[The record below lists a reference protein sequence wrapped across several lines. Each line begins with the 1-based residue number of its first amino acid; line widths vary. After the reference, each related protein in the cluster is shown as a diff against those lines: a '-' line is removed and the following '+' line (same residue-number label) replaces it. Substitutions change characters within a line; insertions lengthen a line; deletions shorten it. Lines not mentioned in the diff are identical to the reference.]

1 MKFLSTSQSQQQDL
15 TKPGCISVDIACTA
29 QVFANLN
36 AVSDRKRNDLPRFTG
51 AILTALIVIVAIM
64 PSALQA
70 QDQERFLDREE
81 QANVNVFRQSSPS
94 VVNISTQ
101 RAVLAKRGE
110 VTLNVGRLPSGT
122 GSGFLWDNQ
131 GHVVTNYHVV
141 EGSDFVQVK
150 LTDGSEWEAEVLGEA
165 PEFDLAVLKIEA
177 PASRLRPLATG
188 RSDNLE
194 VGQKVFAIGN
204 PFGLDQTLTAGIV
217 SGLGR
222 EIDSQSG
229 DSIRGVIQTDAA
241 INPGNSG
248 GPLLDSRG
256 RLIGVNTAILSRSG
270 ASAGVGFAVPVNT
283 VRATVPLLING
294 QMVDRGFLGLA
305 LAPMQISRQASDEG
319 VLILGVAEGSPAAE
333 ANIRSTTS
341 AEEGTTMW
349 GDILISL
356 NGHRITN
363 TESLLVRLQE
373 FHAGDEVVVGIKR
386 NEEYSRIP
394 IRLASRPTVEKR
406 KR

>member
-1 MKFLSTSQSQQQDL
+1 MEFALTQRFSKRNS
-15 TKPGCISVDIACTA
+15 TKPGGVLATRSQVISLDNTFV
-29 QVFANLN
+29 
-36 AVSDRKRNDLPRFTG
+36 G
-51 AILTALIVIVAIM
+51 LTHYVLLSLLSTMFAIM
-64 PSALQA
+64 PSSLLA

-101 RAVLAKRGE
+101 RAVRSQVGD
-110 VTLNVGRLPSGT
+110 VTLNVGRIPKGT
-122 GSGFLWDNQ
+122 GSGFLWDDE

-141 EGSDFVQVK
+141 RGSDFVQVK
-150 LTDGSEWEAEVLGEA
+150 LADGTEWEAEVLGTA
-165 PEFDLAVLKIEA
+165 PEFDIAVLKIEA
-177 PASRLRPLATG
+177 SADLLLPLATG

-194 VGQKVFAIGN
+194 VGQKVYAIGN
-204 PFGLDQTLTAGIV
+204 PFGLDQTLTTGIV

-270 ASAGVGFAVPVNT
+270 TSAGVGFAVPVNT
-283 VRATVPLLING
+283 VRATVPLLISG
-294 QMVDRGFLGLA
+294 KMVDRGFLGLS
-305 LAPMQISRQASDEG
+305 LAPMQISRQATDEG
-319 VLILGVAEGSPAAE
+319 VLILGVAEGSPAAGV
-333 ANIRSTTS
+333 NIRSTQS
-341 AEEGTTMW
+341 AEEGQTMW

-356 NGHRITN
+356 NGNRITDS
-363 TESLLVRLQE
+363 ESLLVRLQE
-373 FHAGDEVVVGIKR
+373 LHAGDEVVLGIKR
-386 NEEYSRIP
+386 GEEYTRIP
-394 IRLASRPTVEKR
+394 VRLASRPMAKR
-406 KR
+406 EAQQR

>member
-1 MKFLSTSQSQQQDL
+1 MEFALTQRFSQRNS
-15 TKPGCISVDIACTA
+15 TKPGDVLATHSQVISLDNTFV
-29 QVFANLN
+29 
-36 AVSDRKRNDLPRFTG
+36 G
-51 AILTALIVIVAIM
+51 LTHYVLLSLLSIMFAIM
-64 PSALQA
+64 PSSLLA

-101 RAVLAKRGE
+101 RAVRSQVGD
-110 VTLNVGRLPSGT
+110 VTLNVGRIPKGT
-122 GSGFLWDNQ
+122 GSGFLWDDE

-141 EGSDFVQVK
+141 RGSDFVQVK
-150 LTDGSEWEAEVLGEA
+150 LADGTEWEAEVLGTA
-165 PEFDLAVLKIEA
+165 PEFDIAVLKIEA
-177 PASRLRPLATG
+177 SADLLLPLATG

-194 VGQKVFAIGN
+194 VGQKVYAIGN
-204 PFGLDQTLTAGIV
+204 PFGLDQTLTTGIV

-270 ASAGVGFAVPVNT
+270 TSAGVGFAVPVNT
-283 VRATVPLLING
+283 VRATVPLLISG
-294 QMVDRGFLGLA
+294 KMVDRGFLGLS
-305 LAPMQISRQASDEG
+305 LAPMQISRQATDEG
-319 VLILGVAEGSPAAE
+319 VLILGVAEGSPAAGV
-333 ANIRSTTS
+333 NIRSTQS
-341 AEEGTTMW
+341 AEEGQTMW

-356 NGHRITN
+356 NGNRITDS
-363 TESLLVRLQE
+363 ESLLVRLQE
-373 FHAGDEVVVGIKR
+373 LHAGDEVVLGIKR
-386 NEEYSRIP
+386 GEEYTRIP
-394 IRLASRPTVEKR
+394 VRLASRPMAKR
-406 KR
+406 ETQQR

>member
-1 MKFLSTSQSQQQDL
+1 MKSDSTTPLPQQDA
-15 TKPGCISVDIACTA
+15 T
-29 QVFANLN
+29 N
-36 AVSDRKRNDLPRFTG
+36 AVPNDSTTSARVNTSHKATLDGKRNVTQTFVW
-51 AILTALIVIVAIM
+51 AILAASAVMFAIM
-64 PSALQA
+64 PSTLLA
-70 QDQERFLDREE
+70 QDQQRFLDREE

-101 RAVLAKRGE
+101 RAVLAKRGD
-110 VTLNVGRLPSGT
+110 VTLNIGRLPSGT
-122 GSGFLWDNQ
+122 GSGFLWDTE

-141 EGSDFVQVK
+141 DGSDFVQVK
-150 LTDGSEWEAEVLGEA
+150 LTDGSEWEAQVLGEA
-165 PEFDLAVLKIEA
+165 PEFDIAVLKIEA
-177 PASRLRPLATG
+177 PTEQLRPLAIG

-194 VGQKVFAIGN
+194 VGQKVYAIGN
-204 PFGLDQTLTAGIV
+204 PFGLDQTLTTGIV

-283 VRATVPLLING
+283 VRATVPLLISG

-333 ANIRSTTS
+333 ANIRSTKS

-356 NGHRITN
+356 NGQRITDS
-363 TESLLVRLQE
+363 ESLLVRLQE
-373 FHAGDEVVVGIKR
+373 LHAGDEVVVGIKR
-386 NEEYSRIP
+386 DEEYSRIP
-394 IRLASRPTVEKR
+394 IRLASRPMAENQER
-406 KR
+406 

>member
-1 MKFLSTSQSQQQDL
+1 MEFALTQRFSQRNS
-15 TKPGCISVDIACTA
+15 TKPGDVLATHSQVISLDNTFV
-29 QVFANLN
+29 
-36 AVSDRKRNDLPRFTG
+36 G
-51 AILTALIVIVAIM
+51 LTHYVLLSLLSIMFAIM
-64 PSALQA
+64 PSSLLA

-101 RAVLAKRGE
+101 RAVRSQVGD
-110 VTLNVGRLPSGT
+110 VTLNVGRIPKGT
-122 GSGFLWDNQ
+122 GSGFLWDDE

-141 EGSDFVQVK
+141 RGSDFVQVK
-150 LTDGSEWEAEVLGEA
+150 LADGTEWEAEVLGTA
-165 PEFDLAVLKIEA
+165 PEFDIAVLKIEA
-177 PASRLRPLATG
+177 SADLLLPLATG

-194 VGQKVFAIGN
+194 VGQKVYAIGN
-204 PFGLDQTLTAGIV
+204 PFGLDQTLTTGIV

-270 ASAGVGFAVPVNT
+270 TSAGVGFAVPVNT
-283 VRATVPLLING
+283 VRATVPLLISG
-294 QMVDRGFLGLA
+294 KMVDRGFLGLS
-305 LAPMQISRQASDEG
+305 LAPMQISRQATDEG
-319 VLILGVAEGSPAAE
+319 VLILGVAEGSPAAGV
-333 ANIRSTTS
+333 NIRSTQS
-341 AEEGTTMW
+341 AEEGQTMW

-356 NGHRITN
+356 NGNRITDS
-363 TESLLVRLQE
+363 ESLLVRLQE
-373 FHAGDEVVVGIKR
+373 LHAGDEVVLGIKR
-386 NEEYSRIP
+386 GEEYTRIP
-394 IRLASRPTVEKR
+394 VRLASRPMAKR
-406 KR
+406 EAQQR

>member
-1 MKFLSTSQSQQQDL
+1 MEFALTQRFSKRNS
-15 TKPGCISVDIACTA
+15 TKPGGVLATRSQVISLDNTFV
-29 QVFANLN
+29 
-36 AVSDRKRNDLPRFTG
+36 G
-51 AILTALIVIVAIM
+51 LTHYVLLSLLSIMFAIM
-64 PSALQA
+64 PSSLLA

-101 RAVLAKRGE
+101 RAVRSQVGD
-110 VTLNVGRLPSGT
+110 VTLNVGRIPKGT
-122 GSGFLWDNQ
+122 GSGFLWDDE

-141 EGSDFVQVK
+141 RGSDFVQVK
-150 LTDGSEWEAEVLGEA
+150 LADGTEWEAEVLGTA
-165 PEFDLAVLKIEA
+165 PEFDIAVLKIEA
-177 PASRLRPLATG
+177 SADLLLPLATG

-194 VGQKVFAIGN
+194 VGQKVYAIGN
-204 PFGLDQTLTAGIV
+204 PFGLDQTLTTGIV

-270 ASAGVGFAVPVNT
+270 TSAGVGFAVPVNT
-283 VRATVPLLING
+283 VRATVPLLISG
-294 QMVDRGFLGLA
+294 KMVDRGFLGLS
-305 LAPMQISRQASDEG
+305 LAPMQISRQATDEG
-319 VLILGVAEGSPAAE
+319 VLILGVAEGSPAAGV
-333 ANIRSTTS
+333 NIRSTQS
-341 AEEGTTMW
+341 AEEGQTMW

-356 NGHRITN
+356 NGNRITDS
-363 TESLLVRLQE
+363 ESLLVRLQE
-373 FHAGDEVVVGIKR
+373 LHAGDEVVLGIKR
-386 NEEYSRIP
+386 GEEYTRIP
-394 IRLASRPTVEKR
+394 VRLASRPMAKR
-406 KR
+406 EAQQR

>member
-1 MKFLSTSQSQQQDL
+1 MEFALTQRFSKRNS
-15 TKPGCISVDIACTA
+15 TKPGGVLATRSQVISLDNTFV
-29 QVFANLN
+29 
-36 AVSDRKRNDLPRFTG
+36 G
-51 AILTALIVIVAIM
+51 LTHYVLLSLLSIMFAIM
-64 PSALQA
+64 PSSLLA

-101 RAVLAKRGE
+101 RAVRSQVGD
-110 VTLNVGRLPSGT
+110 VTLNVGRIPKGT
-122 GSGFLWDNQ
+122 GSGFLWDDE

-141 EGSDFVQVK
+141 RGSDFVQVK
-150 LTDGSEWEAEVLGEA
+150 LADGTEWEAEVLGTA
-165 PEFDLAVLKIEA
+165 PEFDIAVLKIEA
-177 PASRLRPLATG
+177 SADLLLPLATG

-194 VGQKVFAIGN
+194 VGQKVYAIGN
-204 PFGLDQTLTAGIV
+204 PFGLDQTLTTGIV

-270 ASAGVGFAVPVNT
+270 TSAGVGFAVPVNT
-283 VRATVPLLING
+283 VRATVPLLISG
-294 QMVDRGFLGLA
+294 KMVDRGFLGLS
-305 LAPMQISRQASDEG
+305 LAPMQISRQATDEG
-319 VLILGVAEGSPAAE
+319 VLILGVAEGSPAAGV
-333 ANIRSTTS
+333 NIRSTQS
-341 AEEGTTMW
+341 AEEGQTMW

-356 NGHRITN
+356 NGNRITDS
-363 TESLLVRLQE
+363 ESLLVRLQE
-373 FHAGDEVVVGIKR
+373 LHAGDEVVLGIKR
-386 NEEYSRIP
+386 GEEYTRIP
-394 IRLASRPTVEKR
+394 VRLASRPMAKSEAQQR
-406 KR
+406 

>member
-1 MKFLSTSQSQQQDL
+1 MEFALTQRFSKRNS
-15 TKPGCISVDIACTA
+15 TKPGGVLATRSQVISLENTFV
-29 QVFANLN
+29 
-36 AVSDRKRNDLPRFTG
+36 G
-51 AILTALIVIVAIM
+51 LTHYVLLSLLSIMFAIM
-64 PSALQA
+64 PSSLLA

-101 RAVLAKRGE
+101 RAVRSQVGD
-110 VTLNVGRLPSGT
+110 VTLNVGRIPKGT
-122 GSGFLWDNQ
+122 GSGFLWDDE

-141 EGSDFVQVK
+141 KGSDFVQVK
-150 LTDGSEWEAEVLGEA
+150 LADGTEWEAEVLGTA
-165 PEFDLAVLKIEA
+165 PEFDIAVLKIEA
-177 PASRLRPLATG
+177 SADLLRPLATG

-194 VGQKVFAIGN
+194 VGQKVYAIGI
-204 PFGLDQTLTAGIV
+204 PFGLDQTLTTGIV

-270 ASAGVGFAVPVNT
+270 TSAGVGFAVPVNT
-283 VRATVPLLING
+283 VRATVPLLISG
-294 QMVDRGFLGLA
+294 KMVDRGFLGLS
-305 LAPMQISRQASDEG
+305 LAPMQISRQATDEG
-319 VLILGVAEGSPAAE
+319 VLILGVAEGSPAAGV
-333 ANIRSTTS
+333 NIRSTKS
-341 AEEGTTMW
+341 AEEGQTMW

-356 NGHRITN
+356 NGNRITDS
-363 TESLLVRLQE
+363 ESLLVRLQE
-373 FHAGDEVVVGIKR
+373 LHAGDEVVLGIKR
-386 NEEYSRIP
+386 GEEYTRIP
-394 IRLASRPTVEKR
+394 VRLASRPMAKSEAQQR
-406 KR
+406 

>member
-1 MKFLSTSQSQQQDL
+1 MEFALTQRFSKRNS
-15 TKPGCISVDIACTA
+15 TKPGGVLATRSQVISLDNTFV
-29 QVFANLN
+29 
-36 AVSDRKRNDLPRFTG
+36 G
-51 AILTALIVIVAIM
+51 LTHYVLLSLLSIMFAIM
-64 PSALQA
+64 PSSLLA

-101 RAVLAKRGE
+101 RAVRSQVGD
-110 VTLNVGRLPSGT
+110 VTLNVGRIPKGT
-122 GSGFLWDNQ
+122 GSGFLWDDE

-141 EGSDFVQVK
+141 RGSDFVQVK
-150 LTDGSEWEAEVLGEA
+150 LADGTEWEAEVLGTA
-165 PEFDLAVLKIEA
+165 PEFDIAVLKIEA
-177 PASRLRPLATG
+177 SADLLLPLATG

-194 VGQKVFAIGN
+194 VGQKVYAIGN
-204 PFGLDQTLTAGIV
+204 PFGLDQTLTTGIV

-270 ASAGVGFAVPVNT
+270 TSAGVGFAVPVNT
-283 VRATVPLLING
+283 VRATVPLLISG
-294 QMVDRGFLGLA
+294 KMVDRGFLGLS
-305 LAPMQISRQASDEG
+305 LAPMQISRQATDEG
-319 VLILGVAEGSPAAE
+319 VLILGVAEGSPAAGV
-333 ANIRSTTS
+333 NIRSTQS
-341 AEEGTTMW
+341 AEEGQTMW

-356 NGHRITN
+356 NGNRITDS
-363 TESLLVRLQE
+363 ESVLVRLQE
-373 FHAGDEVVVGIKR
+373 LHAGDEVVLGIKR
-386 NEEYSRIP
+386 GEEYTRIP
-394 IRLASRPTVEKR
+394 VRLASRPMAKR
-406 KR
+406 EAQQR

>member
-1 MKFLSTSQSQQQDL
+1 MEFALTQRFSKRNS
-15 TKPGCISVDIACTA
+15 TKPGGVLATRSQVISLENTFV
-29 QVFANLN
+29 
-36 AVSDRKRNDLPRFTG
+36 G
-51 AILTALIVIVAIM
+51 LTHYVLLSLLSIMFAIM
-64 PSALQA
+64 PSSLLA

-101 RAVLAKRGE
+101 RAVRSQAGD
-110 VTLNVGRLPSGT
+110 VTLNVGRIPKGT
-122 GSGFLWDNQ
+122 GSGFLWDDE

-141 EGSDFVQVK
+141 RGSDFVQVK
-150 LTDGSEWEAEVLGEA
+150 LADGTEWEAEVLGTA
-165 PEFDLAVLKIEA
+165 PEFDIAVLKIEA
-177 PASRLRPLATG
+177 SADLLLPLATG

-194 VGQKVFAIGN
+194 VGQKVYAIGN
-204 PFGLDQTLTAGIV
+204 PFGLDQTLTTGIV

-270 ASAGVGFAVPVNT
+270 TSAGVCFAVPVNT
-283 VRATVPLLING
+283 VRATVPLLISG
-294 QMVDRGFLGLA
+294 KMVDRGFLGLS
-305 LAPMQISRQASDEG
+305 LAPMQISRQATDEG
-319 VLILGVAEGSPAAE
+319 VLILGVAEGSPAAGV
-333 ANIRSTTS
+333 NIRSTQS
-341 AEEGTTMW
+341 AEEGQTMW

-356 NGHRITN
+356 NGNRITDS
-363 TESLLVRLQE
+363 ESLLVRLQE
-373 FHAGDEVVVGIKR
+373 LHAGDEVVLGIKR
-386 NEEYSRIP
+386 GEEYTRIP
-394 IRLASRPTVEKR
+394 VRLASRPMAKR
-406 KR
+406 EAQQR

>member
-1 MKFLSTSQSQQQDL
+1 MEFALTQRFSKRNS
-15 TKPGCISVDIACTA
+15 TKPGGVLATRSQVISLDNTFV
-29 QVFANLN
+29 
-36 AVSDRKRNDLPRFTG
+36 G
-51 AILTALIVIVAIM
+51 LTHYVLLSLLSIMFAIM
-64 PSALQA
+64 PSSLLA

-101 RAVLAKRGE
+101 RAVRSQVGD
-110 VTLNVGRLPSGT
+110 VTLNVGRIPKGT
-122 GSGFLWDNQ
+122 GSGFLWDDE

-141 EGSDFVQVK
+141 RGSDFVQVK
-150 LTDGSEWEAEVLGEA
+150 LADGTEWEAEVLGTA
-165 PEFDLAVLKIEA
+165 PEFDIAVLKIEA
-177 PASRLRPLATG
+177 SADLLLPLATG

-194 VGQKVFAIGN
+194 VGQKVYAIGN
-204 PFGLDQTLTAGIV
+204 PFGLDQTLTTGIV

-270 ASAGVGFAVPVNT
+270 TSAGVGFAVPVNT
-283 VRATVPLLING
+283 VRATVPLLISG
-294 QMVDRGFLGLA
+294 KMVDRGFLGLS
-305 LAPMQISRQASDEG
+305 LAPMQISRQATDEG
-319 VLILGVAEGSPAAE
+319 VLILGVAEGSPAAGV
-333 ANIRSTTS
+333 NIRSTQS
-341 AEEGTTMW
+341 AEEGQTMW

-356 NGHRITN
+356 NGNRITDS
-363 TESLLVRLQE
+363 ESLLVRFQE
-373 FHAGDEVVVGIKR
+373 LHAGDEVVLGIKR
-386 NEEYSRIP
+386 GEEYTRIP
-394 IRLASRPTVEKR
+394 VRLASRPMAKR
-406 KR
+406 ETQQR

>member
-1 MKFLSTSQSQQQDL
+1 MKFALTQRFSQRNS
-15 TKPGCISVDIACTA
+15 TKPGDVLATHSQVISLDNTFV
-29 QVFANLN
+29 
-36 AVSDRKRNDLPRFTG
+36 G
-51 AILTALIVIVAIM
+51 LTHYVLLSLLSIMFAIM
-64 PSALQA
+64 PSSLLA

-101 RAVLAKRGE
+101 RAVRSQVGD
-110 VTLNVGRLPSGT
+110 VTLNVGRIPKGT
-122 GSGFLWDNQ
+122 GSGFLWDDE

-141 EGSDFVQVK
+141 RGSDFVQVK
-150 LTDGSEWEAEVLGEA
+150 LADGTEWEAEVLGTA
-165 PEFDLAVLKIEA
+165 PEFDIAVLKIEA
-177 PASRLRPLATG
+177 SADLLLPLATG

-194 VGQKVFAIGN
+194 VGQKVYAIGN
-204 PFGLDQTLTAGIV
+204 PFGLDQTLTTGIV

-270 ASAGVGFAVPVNT
+270 TSAGVGFAVPVNT
-283 VRATVPLLING
+283 VRATVPLLISG
-294 QMVDRGFLGLA
+294 KMVDRGFLGLS
-305 LAPMQISRQASDEG
+305 LAPMQISRQATDEG
-319 VLILGVAEGSPAAE
+319 VLILGVAEGSPAAGV
-333 ANIRSTTS
+333 NIRSTQS
-341 AEEGTTMW
+341 AEEGQTMW

-356 NGHRITN
+356 NGNRITDS
-363 TESLLVRLQE
+363 ESLLVRLQE
-373 FHAGDEVVVGIKR
+373 LHAGDEVVLGIKR
-386 NEEYSRIP
+386 GEEYTRIP
-394 IRLASRPTVEKR
+394 VRLASRPMAKSEAQQR
-406 KR
+406 

>member
-1 MKFLSTSQSQQQDL
+1 MKFALTQRFSQRNS
-15 TKPGCISVDIACTA
+15 TKPGDVLATRSQVISLDNTFV
-29 QVFANLN
+29 
-36 AVSDRKRNDLPRFTG
+36 G
-51 AILTALIVIVAIM
+51 LTHYVLLSLLSIMFAIM
-64 PSALQA
+64 PSSLLA

-101 RAVLAKRGE
+101 RAVRSQVGD
-110 VTLNVGRLPSGT
+110 VTLNVGRIPKGT
-122 GSGFLWDNQ
+122 GSGFLWDDE

-141 EGSDFVQVK
+141 RGSDFVQVK
-150 LTDGSEWEAEVLGEA
+150 LADGTEWEAEVLGTA
-165 PEFDLAVLKIEA
+165 PEFDIAVLKIEA
-177 PASRLRPLATG
+177 SADLLLPLATG

-194 VGQKVFAIGN
+194 VGQKVYAIGN
-204 PFGLDQTLTAGIV
+204 PFGLDQTLTTGIV

-270 ASAGVGFAVPVNT
+270 TSAGVGFAVPVNT
-283 VRATVPLLING
+283 VRATVPLLISG
-294 QMVDRGFLGLA
+294 KMVDRGFLGLS
-305 LAPMQISRQASDEG
+305 LAPMQISRQATDEG
-319 VLILGVAEGSPAAE
+319 VLILGVAEGSPAAGV
-333 ANIRSTTS
+333 NIRSTQS
-341 AEEGTTMW
+341 AEEGQTMW

-356 NGHRITN
+356 NGNRITDS
-363 TESLLVRLQE
+363 ESLLVRLQE
-373 FHAGDEVVVGIKR
+373 LHAGDEVVLGIKR
-386 NEEYSRIP
+386 GEEYTRIP
-394 IRLASRPTVEKR
+394 VRLASRPMAKSEAQQR
-406 KR
+406 